1 MNKELIM
8 AKQQRTIGVF
18 VIQLALAVY
27 FIVTSLC
34 MFGLGSS
41 ISEGEVVGVTKL
53 FGDAGKILQIAIG
66 VLLMVCGVCFFIKAI
81 GIDLGKFDDV
91 IKYVTLI
98 VWIVVTVAA
107 LIYYAKTDFNKGN
120 GWLHWCLALAKNCLI
135 VGGILT
141 VKNGR

>member
-91 IKYVTLI
+91 I
-98 VWIVVTVAA
+98 
-107 LIYYAKTDFNKGN
+107 FNKGN